1 MSKIRFFL
9 CAVTALLGSNAAAL
23 DASLESSFGKNRVK
37 IQRLEAPQ
45 DISAMKMQNIRARY
59 DVRLRECREKSDRNK
74 QYCLQEA
81 ENQLMIDERRARD
94 TARKA
99 VQE

>member
-1 MSKIRFFL
+1 MSKIRSFL
-9 CAVTALLGSNAAAL
+9 CAVTALLGSNAVAL

-45 DISAMKMQNIRARY
+45 DISAMKMQNIRARH

-81 ENQLMIDERRARD
+81 ANQLMIDERRARD